1 MDFDDEKAKRTY
13 KRVPMTRMY
22 TNLVEGKGNFLIRR
36 GTECNELIF
45 DGNHNVYATES
56 KNFPSNKIF
65 LFNLVSRDVKKFLKT
80 NPFVELPPKK
90 DVTHYSYT
98 YDLEEGSLTGTDLDH
113 AYWRIAYSKG
123 YISKKTY
130 SYGLDDT
137 AKPLRLAT
145 LSVLGREKVF
155 EKWEGGEYLE
165 SITIKQKDEQLRMVY
180 ADIRYSCFYMMYE
193 LSVLL
198 GKDFFCWKTDC
209 IYYRNSIKNIKI
221 VQDYFDE
228 RKMLWKQ
235 LIYDDKDR
243 SLEVDY

>member
-1 MDFDDEKAKRTY
+1 MDFDNEKVIRTY

-22 TNLVEGKGNFLIRR
+22 SNLVEGKGDFLIRR

-45 DGNHNVYATES
+45 DGNHNVYTTEN

-65 LFNLVSRDVKKFLKT
+65 LFSLVTRDVKKFLKK
-80 NPFVELPPKK
+80 NPFIELPPKK
-90 DVTHYSYT
+90 DVTFYSYT
-98 YDLEEGSLTGTDLDH
+98 YDLQDGVITGTDLDH
-113 AYWRIAYSKG
+113 AYWRIAYAKG

-130 SYGLDDT
+130 DYGLDTD

-155 EKWEGGEYLE
+155 EKWEKGEYLE
-165 SITIKQKDEQLRMVY
+165 SITLKPKDEQLRLVY

-193 LSVLL
+193 LSLLL

-209 IYYRNSIKNIKI
+209 IYYRNSFKNRDI
-221 VQDYFDE
+221 VQNYFNE
-228 RKMLWKQ
+228 REMLWKQ
-235 LIYDDKDR
+235 LMYDDKDR
-243 SLEVDY
+243 SAEVDY

>member
-1 MDFDDEKAKRTY
+1 MDFNNDKVTRAY

-22 TNLVEGKGNFLIRR
+22 SNLVEGKGDFLIRR

-45 DGNHNVYATES
+45 DGNHNVYATEN

-65 LFNLVSRDVKKFLKT
+65 LFNLVSRDVQKFLKT

-90 DVTHYSYT
+90 DVTFYSYT
-98 YDLEEGSLTGTDLDH
+98 YDLEEGALTGTDLNH
-113 AYWRIAYSKG
+113 AYWRIAYAKG

-130 SYGLDDT
+130 NYGLDDT

-155 EKWEGGEYLE
+155 EKWEKGEYIE
-165 SITIKQKDEQLRMVY
+165 SVVIKPKDEQLRMVY
-180 ADIRYSCFYMMYE
+180 ADVRYSCFYMMYE
-193 LSVLL
+193 ISKLL
-198 GKDFFCWKTDC
+198 GKDFFCWKTDA
-209 IYYRNSIKNIKI
+209 IYYRNTPKNIKI

-228 RKMLWKQ
+228 RKMQYKQ
-235 LIYDDKDR
+235 LFYDDKDR
-243 SLEVDY
+243 SAEVEY

>member
-1 MDFDDEKAKRTY
+1 MDNQFDKVQRNY
-13 KRVPMTRMY
+13 KRVSMDSMY
-22 TNLVEGKGNFLIRR
+22 GNLVNGKGDFLIRR

-45 DGNHNVYATES
+45 DGLHNVYATQN

-65 LFNLVSRDVKKFLKT
+65 LFNLVTRDVKKFLKT
-80 NPFVELPPKK
+80 NPFIELPPKK
-90 DVTHYSYT
+90 DVTFYSYT
-98 YDLEEGSLTGTDLDH
+98 YDLEDGSLTGTDLDH
-113 AYWRIAYSKG
+113 AYWRIAYAKG

-130 SYGLDDT
+130 NYGLDDT

-155 EKWEGGEYLE
+155 EKWEKGEYVE
-165 SITIKQKDEQLRMVY
+165 SITIKPKDEQLRMVY

-193 LSVLL
+193 LSKLL

-209 IYYRNSIKNIKI
+209 IYYRNTPENIKI

-228 RKMLWKQ
+228 REMLWKQ
-235 LIYDDKDR
+235 LYYDNIDR
-243 SLEVDY
+243 STEVDY

>member
-1 MDFDDEKAKRTY
+1 MDFDDEKVKRTY

-45 DGNHNVYATES
+45 DGNHNVYATEN

-98 YDLEEGSLTGTDLDH
+98 YDLEQGNLTGTDLDH

-130 SYGLDDT
+130 NYGLDDT

-155 EKWEGGEYLE
+155 EKWEAGEYLE

-209 IYYRNSIKNIKI
+209 IYYRNSTKNIKI

-235 LIYDDKDR
+235 LVYDDKDR

>member
-1 MDFDDEKAKRTY
+1 MDFENEKAKRTY

-45 DGNHNVYATES
+45 DGNHNVYATEN

-130 SYGLDDT
+130 NYGLDDT

-155 EKWEGGEYLE
+155 EKWENGEYLE

-193 LSVLL
+193 LSILL

-209 IYYRNSIKNIKI
+209 IYYRNSNKNRKI

-235 LIYDDKDR
+235 LVYDDKDR